1 MYQLTISDMTGPSY
15 FLIVP
20 QSLFYDGLKEK
31 DVCKISKVG
40 YSKT

>member
-1 MYQLTISDMTGPSY
+1 MTGPSY